1 MFSCGIFLD
10 LTKAFDT
17 VDHDI
22 LIAKLEYYGIRG
34 IVCDWFRSYLTDR
47 SQFVSIGNISSN
59 IKSIT
64 CGVPQG
70 SVLGPLLFLLYIND
84 FSRCAPQLDFSLFA
98 DDSNLLCF
106 DKSLLDMEL
115 KINNQLNF
123 VNEWLSINK
132 LSLNVDKS
140 NYVIFSSSQRQIHY
154 SIKIFINE
162 VELKE
167 RKGKV

>member
-84 FSRCAPQLDFSLFA
+84 FSRCAPQLDFHLFA

-132 LSLNVDKS
+132 LSLNVHKS

-162 VELKE
+162 GNL